1 MGNGISSDRSDR
13 ARGGEGQKRADATQ
27 NHERYQRFVLS
38 LKRNANRLFLS
49 GEVMRVNEVTRNG
62 RIFSTLVMEKAIRD
76 IRLPIYGRLEHP
88 ECDVNDPESVKRYK
102 ERCRYLESSSVAMDE
117 DVLDG
122 MHASHVVRDLYFN
135 GDAVIVLVEILEC
148 TEAGRKV
155 RDVYEKAGGLVGAS
169 MRAWS
174 STEEVLDVD
183 RGCNGSDSS
192 KGGDNPIRVV
202 CEDDFE
208 LITIDLVAKP
218 SHALA
223 YLQPHLG
230 KVTA

>member
-1 MGNGISSDRSDR
+1 M
-13 ARGGEGQKRADATQ
+13 
-27 NHERYQRFVLS
+27 
-38 LKRNANRLFLS
+38 
-49 GEVMRVNEVTRNG
+49 
-62 RIFSTLVMEKAIRD
+62 
-76 IRLPIYGRLEHP
+76 
-88 ECDVNDPESVKRYK
+88 
-102 ERCRYLESSSVAMDE
+102 
-117 DVLDG
+117 
-122 MHASHVVRDLYFN
+122 
-135 GDAVIVLVEILEC
+135 
-148 TEAGRKV
+148 
-155 RDVYEKAGGLVGAS
+155 
-169 MRAWS
+169 
-174 STEEVLDVD
+174 LDVD